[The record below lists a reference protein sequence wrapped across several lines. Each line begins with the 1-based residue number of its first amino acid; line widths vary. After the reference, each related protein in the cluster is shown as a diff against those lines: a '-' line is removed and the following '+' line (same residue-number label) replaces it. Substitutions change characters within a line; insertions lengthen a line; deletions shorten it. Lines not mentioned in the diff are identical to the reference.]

1 MKNAN
6 VRFFVIKMII
16 LLITVAIMVA
26 LYFMLGFVLDTVG
39 IKVAVGES
47 AAEMIKCGL
56 AFAAFLIYSIIRARK
71 FKNLGED
78 AAWIFALNESS
89 VLIAFLL
96 PLLVVSL
103 IVGFSQIPQWLYW
116 IYSPFV
122 FMYIASSG
130 NPAVGFGVPVILF
143 FASMIAV
150 SIAAGPV
157 KGNGKKSED
166 GTVNATAEDKADQ

>member
-16 LLITVAIMVA
+16 LLITDAIMVA
-26 LYFMLGFVLDTVG
+26 LYFMLGFVLDTLG
-39 IKVAVGES
+39 IASSIGES
-47 AAEMIKCGL
+47 SVEMIKCGI
-56 AFAAFLIYSIIRARK
+56 AFVAFLAYSIIRARK
-71 FKNLGED
+71 FKNTGTGP
-78 AAWIFALNESS
+78 AWLFALNESS

-96 PLLVVSL
+96 PLLIVSL
-103 IVGFSQIPQWLYW
+103 AIGFGSVPQWLYW

-143 FASMIAV
+143 FASMTAV
-150 SIAAGPV
+150 SIAAGSA
-157 KGNGKKSED
+157 KGKEKNAGESNPD
-166 GTVNATAEDKADQ
+166 GTGLEKADQ